1 VSEVV
6 RELLG
11 VLPSRLKP
19 GDRVRI
25 VLPASTPSEVGV
37 EAVTK
42 VLEDRGLRVEI
53 GKHAT

>member
-25 VLPASTPSEVGV
+25 VLPATTPSEVGV

-42 VLEDRGLRVEI
+42 VLEDMGLKVEI